1 MGLNISVYR
10 NAEFDT
16 DCTNGGITSMFNQL
30 NVVNLDGPFEPDE
43 KSPAVLL
50 VDDRPTG
57 KPYPKLVPAEW
68 NEEKGE
74 WVRCEGWY
82 MAGGNYG
89 GTSDSRFKAEG
100 MSHGI
105 LPIHDRKE

>member
-1 MGLNISVYR
+1 MGLRVSVYR
-10 NAEFDT
+10 SRGMDCTMDGVSKFHDNLVVVNAE
-16 DCTNGGITSMFNQL
+16 
-30 NVVNLDGPFEPDE
+30 GPFDPDRE
-43 KSPAVLL
+43 DAAVLL

-57 KPYPKLVPAEW
+57 TPYPKLVPAEW
-68 NEEKGE
+68 DDEKGE

-89 GTSDSRFKAEG
+89 GTCDSRYKAEG

-105 LPIHDRKE
+105 LPIHDRREW